1 MRKNSKYHYDYVVVG
16 AGSAGCVIASR
27 LAESLSASVLLLE
40 AGGSDNRLSIR
51 MPSAFYMPLNDSRI
65 NWGFFSEPE
74 SGLNN
79 RRIHC
84 PRGKVLGGSS
94 SINGMVYVRGNK
106 EDFNSWE
113 KLGAAGWNY
122 ENVLPYFK
130 KSQTADERRE
140 PHPYQGHEG
149 PLATTTGKMVNPL
162 YNIFVEAAVSAGYPR
177 NHDINGA
184 DQEGFGPMPMT
195 VDSGRRA
202 STYQSFIKKRALKNL
217 TVLRGAT
224 AEKIILEHGKAVGV
238 SYVRKNILS
247 SVRANSEVI
256 LCAGAISSPQILM
269 LSGIG
274 AADELAH
281 HDIKTLAHLPGVG
294 KNLMDHLEVYVQ
306 QSCAQPISLHKHLNL
321 VRKAR
326 IGLEWLLFSNGLGTT
341 NHFEVGG
348 FINSEVNND
357 YPDIQFHFL
366 PVAMSYDGKNQAS
379 RHGFQVH
386 TGPMLSKSRGSVTLK
401 DSNFRTAP
409 KIHFNYMSGEDD
421 FPVFRKA
428 IRTARKIFRQ
438 SEFDPYRDIEISP
451 GEHIESD
458 ADLDAFIRENAESA
472 YHPCGTCRMGADS
485 DSVVDPAGK
494 VHGVD
499 NLRVADASIFPNIT
513 NGNLNAPTIMVAERI
528 AEFINAEQK

>member
-1 MRKNSKYHYDYVVVG
+1 MRKNFKHDYDYVVIG

-27 LAESLSASVLLLE
+27 LAENSSARVLLLE
-40 AGGSDNRLSIR
+40 AGGSDRKFSIK

-74 SGLNN
+74 LGLNN

-84 PRGKVLGGSS
+84 PRGRVLGGSS

-122 ENVLPYFK
+122 ANVLPYFK
-130 KSQTADERRE
+130 KSQRADGRTE
-140 PHPYQGHEG
+140 PHPYKGHEG
-149 PLATTTGKMVNPL
+149 PLSTTTGKMLNPL

-177 NHDINGA
+177 NDDVNGQ

-202 STYQSFIKKRALKNL
+202 STYQAFIKNRSLKNL
-217 TVLRGAT
+217 TVLRSAT
-224 AEKIILEHGKAVGV
+224 VEKIIFEHSRAAGV
-238 SYVRKNILS
+238 SFVRQNILS

-256 LCAGAISSPQILM
+256 LCAGAIGSPQILM

-274 AADELAH
+274 AANELASH
-281 HDIKTLAHLPGVG
+281 GLKTLVPLRGVG

-306 QSCAQPISLHKHLNL
+306 QACTQPISLHKHLNF
-321 VRKAR
+321 VGKAR
-326 IGLEWLLFSNGLGTT
+326 IGLEWLLLSHGLGTT

-348 FINSEVNND
+348 FIKSETNND

-401 DSNFRTAP
+401 DSNFRTP
-409 KIHFNYMSGEDD
+409 PVIHFNYMSGKDD
-421 FPVFRKA
+421 FSIFRKA
-428 IRTARKIFRQ
+428 IRAARKIFRQ
-438 SEFDPYRDIEISP
+438 SEFDLYRGIEISP
-451 GEHIESD
+451 GGHLDSD
-458 ADLDAFIRENAESA
+458 SELDAFIRENAESA
-472 YHPCGTCRMGADS
+472 YHPCGTCRMGTDLDA
-485 DSVVDPAGK
+485 VVDPRGK

-499 NLRVADASIFPNIT
+499 NLRIADASIFPKIT

-528 AEFINAEQK
+528 ADFIKAEQR

>member
-1 MRKNSKYHYDYVVVG
+1 M
-16 AGSAGCVIASR
+16 
-27 LAESLSASVLLLE
+27 
-40 AGGSDNRLSIR
+40 
-51 MPSAFYMPLNDSRI
+51 
-65 NWGFFSEPE
+65 
-74 SGLNN
+74 
-79 RRIHC
+79 
-84 PRGKVLGGSS
+84 
-94 SINGMVYVRGNK
+94 
-106 EDFNSWE
+106 
-113 KLGAAGWNY
+113 
-122 ENVLPYFK
+122 
-130 KSQTADERRE
+130 
-140 PHPYQGHEG
+140 
-149 PLATTTGKMVNPL
+149 
-162 YNIFVEAAVSAGYPR
+162 
-177 NHDINGA
+177 
-184 DQEGFGPMPMT
+184 
-195 VDSGRRA
+195 
-202 STYQSFIKKRALKNL
+202 
-217 TVLRGAT
+217 
-224 AEKIILEHGKAVGV
+224 GV

-274 AADELAH
+274 ASDELAQ

-321 VRKAR
+321 FGKAR

-348 FINSEVNND
+348 FIKSEVNND

-409 KIHFNYMSGEDD
+409 KIQFNYMSGEDD

-438 SEFDPYRDIEISP
+438 SEFDPYRGIEISP

>member
-1 MRKNSKYHYDYVVVG
+1 
-16 AGSAGCVIASR
+16 
-27 LAESLSASVLLLE
+27 
-40 AGGSDNRLSIR
+40 

-202 STYQSFIKKRALKNL
+202 STYQAFIKKRSLKNL

-224 AEKIILEHGKAVGV
+224 AKKIILEHGKAVGV

-274 AADELAH
+274 AADELSR

-321 VRKAR
+321 VGKAR
-326 IGLEWLLFSNGLGTT
+326 IGLEWLLSSNGLGTT

-348 FINSEVNND
+348 FIKSEVNND

-366 PVAMSYDGKNQAS
+366 PVAMSYDGKI
-379 RHGFQVH
+379 RRVGMVFKCIRVPCFQN
-386 TGPMLSKSRGSVTLK
+386 RGSVTLK
-401 DSNFRTAP
+401 DSIFALLQKSNSIICPEKT
-409 KIHFNYMSGEDD
+409 
-421 FPVFRKA
+421 
-428 IRTARKIFRQ
+428 IFRF
-438 SEFDPYRDIEISP
+438 SERRFALQGKYFGNPSLIPIGTSRSVL
-451 GEHIESD
+451 ESTLK
-458 ADLDAFIRENAESA
+458 AMLI
-472 YHPCGTCRMGADS
+472 
-485 DSVVDPAGK
+485 
-494 VHGVD
+494 
-499 NLRVADASIFPNIT
+499 
-513 NGNLNAPTIMVAERI
+513 
-528 AEFINAEQK
+528 